1 MAVRELPCIEPGL
14 TVMDRIDRC
23 RTTKGNSNATS
34 EQENN
39 MAADKKSDK
48 PLRLTE
54 TVKGA
59 G

>member
-1 MAVRELPCIEPGL
+1 MVIANLNDFAYGSE
-14 TVMDRIDRC
+14 
-23 RTTKGNSNATS
+23 TS
-34 EQENN
+34 EREKKMAENTP
-39 MAADKKSDK
+39 AEK

>member
-1 MAVRELPCIEPGL
+1 
-14 TVMDRIDRC
+14 MDRIDRC

>member
-1 MAVRELPCIEPGL
+1 MTINLGRWDVSGGDMSENVLFTLPSTGRNKMA
-14 TVMDRIDRC
+14 
-23 RTTKGNSNATS
+23 
-34 EQENN
+34 ENN
-39 MAADKKSDK
+39 PTLK